1 MSLTE
6 IGSME
11 KRTKLKGSVYEFI
24 SGHTGIW
31 GLERSK
37 AEMFSE
43 SESHGVVRLF
53 AVSEARILEWVAFPF
68 SRGSS
73 NPGIEPR
80 CPSLQVDSLPA
91 ESQ

>member
-11 KRTKLKGSVYEFI
+11 KRTKLKGSGYEFI

-31 GLERSK
+31 GLEGSK

-43 SESHGVVRLF
+43 SESCSVV
-53 AVSEARILEWVAFPF
+53 S
-68 SRGSS
+68 
-73 NPGIEPR
+73 
-80 CPSLQVDSLPA
+80 DSL
-91 ESQ
+91 